1 MINIKI
7 ELKKLK
13 DTGEYSPNQL
23 KEIKERWEYENEVEK
38 EKNANANSKKKKRL
52 DVKN

>member
-23 KEIKERWEYENEVEK
+23 KEIKENGNMK
-38 EKNANANSKKKKRL
+38 MK
-52 DVKN
+52 